1 MHPNF
6 TLIIVFVTI
15 GVNHYAVKPLIF
27 WTFKLM
33 AMIVWLTAYV
43 FIPSVAYDGT
53 FYPHHVRVWLVVVPC
68 GPHRGV
74 AYKGFIWSPGWPNLM
89 ELTQKNTSN
98 KTLKSWLFHK
108 MDAVFSLSLSFSF
121 FLILLL
127 LFLWKWI
134 LCSFLFCFVL
144 FLFSFTLSLK
154 CDQFQNHPSFPLIK
168 LI

>member
-108 MDAVFSLSLSFSF
+108 MDAVFSLSLSF
-121 FLILLL
+121 
-127 LFLWKWI
+127 LFSLFYYYYFYGSEY
-134 LCSFLFCFVL
+134 CVHFCFVL
-144 FLFSFTLSLK
+144 FYFYFLLLSLLNVTNFK
-154 CDQFQNHPSFPLIK
+154 TIQVFLW
-168 LI
+168 